1 MVFFIFILL
10 FIALLIIFEV
20 IYHCINLNLKNKR
33 IKQHIEYLK
42 EGKVRRGKNGG
53 FYFSRRKRKSKTNR

>member
-1 MVFFIFILL
+1 MGFFIFIFL

-42 EGKVRRGKNGG
+42 EGKVRRSKNGR